1 MSITSALALT
11 ALNERTIVKAFR
23 GAHATT
29 GGTARRL
36 RDLGLNHSLALRQMV
51 TAAVLRKAG
60 PERFYL
66 DEEVWASRSHLQG
79 RTVVRLA
86 VVFIVV
92 LAAAALYV
100 AGT

>member
-23 GAHATT
+23 AEHATT
-29 GGTARRL
+29 GATARRL
-36 RDLGLNHSLALRQMV
+36 RDLGLNHSQALRQMV
-51 TAAVLRKAG
+51 AAAVLRKAG

-66 DEEVWASRSHLQG
+66 DEGVWATRSHLQG

-86 VVFIVV
+86 VVFVAV
-92 LAAAALYV
+92 LAAAALIF

>member
-1 MSITSALALT
+1 MSMTSALALT
-11 ALNERTIVKAFR
+11 ALNERMIVKAFR
-23 GAHATT
+23 AERATT
-29 GGTARRL
+29 GATARRL
-36 RDLGLNHSLALRQMV
+36 RELGLNHSRALRQMV
-51 TAAVLRKAG
+51 AAAVLRKAG

-66 DEEVWASRSHLQG
+66 DEGVWATRSHLQG
-79 RTVVRLA
+79 RNVVRLT